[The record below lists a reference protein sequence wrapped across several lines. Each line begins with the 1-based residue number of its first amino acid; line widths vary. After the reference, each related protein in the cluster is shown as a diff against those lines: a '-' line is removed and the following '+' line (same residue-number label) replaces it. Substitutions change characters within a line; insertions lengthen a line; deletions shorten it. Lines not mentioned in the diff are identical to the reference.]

1 MLYRKK
7 CNLGES
13 MEHGGR
19 EKGRKIK
26 EKEIR
31 GKIVGKFRSKVWSK
45 SKRSNKG
52 KKKFVELILL
62 FWEGVK
68 NVFPTAI

>member
-1 MLYRKK
+1 
-7 CNLGES
+7 

-31 GKIVGKFRSKVWSK
+31 GKIVGKLGLKCEVK
-45 SKRSNKG
+45 AKEAIKEKRS
-52 KKKFVELILL
+52 
-62 FWEGVK
+62 FWS
-68 NVFPTAI
+68 